1 MAIDKAVD
9 STQLNT
15 DLTSVANAIRAKT
28 GGSSQLAF
36 PADFVSEIEGIIGGM
51 TVTET
56 PDVGGGTIIAIDA
69 NIDIILEPITITENG
84 VVTAPSGKAFNQ
96 ITTNVS
102 GVPEVTISTSGDV
115 VATLDPNKAY
125 HFVSNAIT
133 SLTISFSGTQAEQ
146 YHFDFISPA
155 TAVQLTLPS
164 FVTMEQY
171 FSVEANTKLE
181 IDIANGYGVCAEWAY
196 EVT

>member
-1 MAIDKAVD
+1 MAYAKVIFNGTTLIDI
-9 STQLNT
+9 TQDTATASEVNPGYTFHGADGNQYTGT
-15 DLTSVANAIRAKT
+15 DTS
-28 GGSSQLAF
+28 
-36 PADFVSEIEGIIGGM
+36 GISI
-51 TVTET
+51 VEV
-56 PDVGGGTIIAIDA
+56 PDVGGGTIMQISGDA
-69 NIDIILEPITITENG
+69 TTIEPITITENG
-84 VVTAPSGKAFNQ
+84 MVAAPSGKAYSPV
-96 ITTNVS
+96 TVNVS
-102 GVPEVTISTSGDV
+102 GSSVPEVTIATSGAV

-125 HFVSNAIT
+125 HFTSDAIT

-164 FVTMEQY
+164 FVIMEQY

-181 IDIANGYGVCAEWAY
+181 IDITNGYGVYAEWAY